1 MRRASF
7 FAVVCSLLAVSTVFA
22 DEEEEE
28 PPYDVYDKILED
40 FDVDTIINNDRLL
53 DSYLK
58 CFFNTGPC
66 SEIAEMVK
74 GKIPEVFSTV
84 CGLCTDKQKG
94 LFKHSLDI
102 FIPKRPDDWKH
113 ILEIYD
119 PDGSYW
125 PKIKEFLETH

>member
-1 MRRASF
+1 MFIAAALAILLSATLTPSF
-7 FAVVCSLLAVSTVFA
+7 G
-22 DEEEEE
+22 DDQEDI
-28 PPYDVYDKILED
+28 YKKIFD
-40 FDVDTIINNDRLL
+40 DVDIDGILNNDRIL
-53 DSYLK
+53 DTYLR
-58 CFFNTGPC
+58 CFFNSGPC
-66 SEIAEMVK
+66 SNLADTIR

-84 CGLCTDKQKG
+84 CGLCTEKQKG

-125 PKIKEFLETH
+125 PKIKEFLETY